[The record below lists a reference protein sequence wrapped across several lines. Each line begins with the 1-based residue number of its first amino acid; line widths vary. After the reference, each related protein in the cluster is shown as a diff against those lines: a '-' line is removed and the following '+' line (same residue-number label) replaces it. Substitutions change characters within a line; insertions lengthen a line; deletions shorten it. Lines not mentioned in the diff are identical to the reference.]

1 MEEVNTVTNITSEN
15 VDFSMFALFMS
26 ADLVVKS
33 VILIL
38 IFASIYSWSIIVSKL
53 MRLRKLKQ
61 MEKEFDEILK
71 VGDIIYVALAMLALN
86 ALAEVINESMLYVKI
101 LGASYL
107 IFIGYQQFRSK
118 GISFEPS
125 SQKSSVIKLLI
136 AGFVVGVTNPK
147 TIIFYLSFL
156 PIFIDLNN
164 LTLNTEV
171 QVIVAIGLTVFF
183 VLSLA
188 NILGVRLRSYIEN
201 PDSIRRINQ
210 VTGVTMILVGVFV
223 ALY

>member
-1 MEEVNTVTNITSEN
+1 MDLLTLLSLMIATFVYAISPGPGL
-15 VDFSMFALFMS
+15 FAVLAISTRFGPIP
-26 ADLVVKS
+26 AIWV
-33 VILIL
+33 
-38 IFASIYSWSIIVSKL
+38 SIGHT
-53 MRLRKLKQ
+53 
-61 MEKEFDEILK
+61 

-86 ALAEVINESMLYVKI
+86 ALAELINESMLYVKI

-107 IFIGYQQFRSK
+107 IFIGYQQFLSK

-125 SQKSSVIKLLI
+125 NKKSSVIKLLI

>member
-1 MEEVNTVTNITSEN
+1 MDLLTLLSLMIATFVYAISPGPGL
-15 VDFSMFALFMS
+15 FAVLAISTRFGPIP
-26 ADLVVKS
+26 AIWV
-33 VILIL
+33 
-38 IFASIYSWSIIVSKL
+38 SIGHT
-53 MRLRKLKQ
+53 
-61 MEKEFDEILK
+61 

-188 NILGVRLRSYIEN
+188 NILGVRLRRYIEN

>member
-1 MEEVNTVTNITSEN
+1 MDLLTLLSLMIATFVYAISPGPGV
-15 VDFSMFALFMS
+15 FAVLAISTRFGPIP
-26 ADLVVKS
+26 AIWV
-33 VILIL
+33 
-38 IFASIYSWSIIVSKL
+38 SIGHT
-53 MRLRKLKQ
+53 
-61 MEKEFDEILK
+61 

-125 SQKSSVIKLLI
+125 SKKSSVIKLLI

>member
-1 MEEVNTVTNITSEN
+1 M
-15 VDFSMFALFMS
+15 DFLTLLSLMIATFVYAISPGPGLFAVLAISTRFGPIP
-26 ADLVVKS
+26 AIWV
-33 VILIL
+33 
-38 IFASIYSWSIIVSKL
+38 SIGHT
-53 MRLRKLKQ
+53 
-61 MEKEFDEILK
+61 

-86 ALAEVINESMLYVKI
+86 ALADLINESMLYVKI

-125 SQKSSVIKLLI
+125 SKKSSVIKLLI

-210 VTGVTMILVGVFV
+210 VTGVTMILVGFFV

>member
-1 MEEVNTVTNITSEN
+1 MDLLTLLSLMIATFVYAISPGPGL
-15 VDFSMFALFMS
+15 FAVLAISTRFGPIP
-26 ADLVVKS
+26 AIWV
-33 VILIL
+33 
-38 IFASIYSWSIIVSKL
+38 SIGHT
-53 MRLRKLKQ
+53 
-61 MEKEFDEILK
+61 

-86 ALAEVINESMLYVKI
+86 ALADLINESMLYVKI

-125 SQKSSVIKLLI
+125 SKKSSVIKLLI

-188 NILGVRLRSYIEN
+188 NILGVRLRGYIEN
-201 PDSIRRINQ
+201 PDSIRKINQ

>member
-1 MEEVNTVTNITSEN
+1 M
-15 VDFSMFALFMS
+15 DFLTLLSLMIATFVYAISPGPGLFAVLAISTRFGPVP
-26 ADLVVKS
+26 AIWV
-33 VILIL
+33 
-38 IFASIYSWSIIVSKL
+38 SIGHT
-53 MRLRKLKQ
+53 
-61 MEKEFDEILK
+61 

-125 SQKSSVIKLLI
+125 SKKSSVIKLLI

-183 VLSLA
+183 VLSFA

>member
-1 MEEVNTVTNITSEN
+1 MDLLTLLSLMIATFVYAISPGPGL
-15 VDFSMFALFMS
+15 FAVLAISTRFGPIP
-26 ADLVVKS
+26 AIWV
-33 VILIL
+33 
-38 IFASIYSWSIIVSKL
+38 SIGHT
-53 MRLRKLKQ
+53 
-61 MEKEFDEILK
+61 

-125 SQKSSVIKLLI
+125 SKKSSVIKLLI

-188 NILGVRLRSYIEN
+188 NIL
-201 PDSIRRINQ
+201 
-210 VTGVTMILVGVFV
+210 
-223 ALY
+223 

>member
-1 MEEVNTVTNITSEN
+1 MDFLTLLSLMIATFVYAISPGPGLFAVLAISTRFGPIPAIWVSIGHTVGN
-15 VDFSMFALFMS
+15 
-26 ADLVVKS
+26 
-33 VILIL
+33 
-38 IFASIYSWSIIVSKL
+38 
-53 MRLRKLKQ
+53 
-61 MEKEFDEILK
+61 
-71 VGDIIYVALAMLALN
+71 IIYVALAMLALN
-86 ALAEVINESMLYVKI
+86 ALADLINESMLYVKI

-125 SQKSSVIKLLI
+125 SKKSSVIKLLI

>member
-1 MEEVNTVTNITSEN
+1 MDLLTLLSLMIATFVYAISPGPGL
-15 VDFSMFALFMS
+15 FAVLAISTRFGPIP
-26 ADLVVKS
+26 AIWV
-33 VILIL
+33 
-38 IFASIYSWSIIVSKL
+38 SIGHT
-53 MRLRKLKQ
+53 
-61 MEKEFDEILK
+61 

-86 ALAEVINESMLYVKI
+86 ALADLINESMLYVKI

-107 IFIGYQQFRSK
+107 IFIGYQQFCSK

-125 SQKSSVIKLLI
+125 SKKSSVIKLLI

-171 QVIVAIGLTVFF
+171 QVILAIGLTVFF

-201 PDSIRRINQ
+201 PDSIRRINK
-210 VTGVTMILVGVFV
+210 VTGLTMILVGVFV

>member
-1 MEEVNTVTNITSEN
+1 M
-15 VDFSMFALFMS
+15 DFLTLLSLMIATFVYAISPGPGLFAVLAISTRFGPIP
-26 ADLVVKS
+26 AIWV
-33 VILIL
+33 
-38 IFASIYSWSIIVSKL
+38 SIGHT
-53 MRLRKLKQ
+53 
-61 MEKEFDEILK
+61 

-86 ALAEVINESMLYVKI
+86 ALADLINESMLYVKI

-125 SQKSSVIKLLI
+125 SKKSSVIKLLI

-188 NILGVRLRSYIEN
+188 NILGVRLSSYIEN

>member
-1 MEEVNTVTNITSEN
+1 MDLLTLLSLIIATFVYAISPGPGL
-15 VDFSMFALFMS
+15 FAVLAISTRFGPIP
-26 ADLVVKS
+26 AIWV
-33 VILIL
+33 
-38 IFASIYSWSIIVSKL
+38 SIGHT
-53 MRLRKLKQ
+53 
-61 MEKEFDEILK
+61 

-125 SQKSSVIKLLI
+125 SKKSSVIKLLI

>member
-1 MEEVNTVTNITSEN
+1 MDLLTLLSLMIATFVYAISPGPGL
-15 VDFSMFALFMS
+15 FAVLAISTRFGPIP
-26 ADLVVKS
+26 AIWV
-33 VILIL
+33 
-38 IFASIYSWSIIVSKL
+38 SIGHT
-53 MRLRKLKQ
+53 
-61 MEKEFDEILK
+61 

-107 IFIGYQQFRSK
+107 ILIGYQQFRSK

-125 SQKSSVIKLLI
+125 SKKSSVIKLLI

>member
-1 MEEVNTVTNITSEN
+1 MDLLTLLSLMIATFVYAISPGPGL
-15 VDFSMFALFMS
+15 FAVLAISTRFGPIP
-26 ADLVVKS
+26 AIWV
-33 VILIL
+33 
-38 IFASIYSWSIIVSKL
+38 SIGHT
-53 MRLRKLKQ
+53 
-61 MEKEFDEILK
+61 

-125 SQKSSVIKLLI
+125 SKKSSVIKLLI

-171 QVIVAIGLTVFF
+171 QVIVAIGMTVFF

-188 NILGVRLRSYIEN
+188 NILGVRLRGYIEN